1 MKIVGRREK
10 KLNQNNNSGND
21 SRGNG
26 YSFEYKL
33 DDGSVVSNEQAYEM
47 ALNGQ
52 IEGVLASHN
61 GDTKYIRSIPD
72 GKDGNDLNDLP
83 QF

>member
-1 MKIVGRREK
+1 MKIVGRRKTEV
-10 KLNQNNNSGND
+10 NQNNSNGD

-61 GDTKYIRSIPD
+61 GGTKYIISD
-72 GKDGNDLNDLP
+72 QSLMVKMETT
-83 QF
+83 